1 MAASVVAGS
10 LEMDGIRAMMQ
21 GLTPAA
27 GTPAHAFSRGTWAVF
42 VPGNQAAEARALLRG
57 RGDNGV
63 VEGAGDLSGSQLA
76 TLKFAVFGVLAV
88 AAWGLVMVLLND

>member
-10 LEMDGIRAMMQ
+10 LETDGIRAMAQ

-42 VPGNQAAEARALLRG
+42 VPANQATEARALLRD

-63 VEGAGDLSGSQLA
+63 VEGDGDLSGNQMA
-76 TLKFAVFGVLAV
+76 TLRFAIYGVLV
-88 AAWGLVMVLLND
+88 LVAWGLVMVLLNR